1 MSHYDVV
8 VIGAGPAGLSCG
20 ATLAEM
26 GLDTLVLDEQIHL
39 GGQIYRN
46 VESTSPAQLEF
57 FGEDYSQGRAIVQRF
72 RKSNAK
78 YKGGATVWQ
87 VEGDGNVCFS
97 CEGASHHITANYIVI
112 ATGAMERPV
121 PLTGWT
127 LPGVLGA
134 GAANNLA
141 KEAGLSPEGKVVLCG
156 SGPLLLL
163 EASLLIKKGVQIE
176 AILDTTPL
184 IPSLSAV
191 KHLPRALMRTDFL
204 LKGLKIL
211 WDIKKSKVPYL
222 RGVSDLKMIGQDKV
236 EQVECTHKGQKVTIP
251 TNVALLHFGVI
262 PNTHM
267 MRQVGCELN
276 WNPELRYWHPVCD
289 NWGRTNHDRVFVAGD
304 GSYVSGAVA
313 AGLKGELTGLEIAQ
327 SLGILSS
334 KARDEMARPI
344 SAKITKDKHP
354 RPFIDAMYAPRAGQY
369 AFEDETVVC
378 RCENVTVG
386 EIREVIS
393 QGAHDPNEIK
403 IITRAGMG
411 PCQGRM
417 CGSAINEILADELE
431 STPDEVGYLTIRPPL
446 KGVPL
451 GEIAAMKFTE
461 ASGPAD
467 LFKNQK

>member
-1 MSHYDVV
+1 MSYHDVV

-26 GLDTLVLDEQIHL
+26 GLDTLILDEQIHP

-46 VESTSPAQLEF
+46 VESTSASQLQF
-57 FGEDYSQGRAIVQRF
+57 FGEDYAQGRAIVERF

-87 VEGDGNVCFS
+87 TEGDGTVCFS
-97 CEGASHHITANYIVI
+97 CKGESEQIRANYVVM

-121 PLTGWT
+121 PLKGWT

-141 KEAGLSPEGKVVLCG
+141 KEAGLSPDGRVVLCG

-176 AILDTTPL
+176 AILDTTPFL
-184 IPSLSAV
+184 PSLPAL
-191 KHLPRALMRTDFL
+191 KHLPRALLRTDFL

-211 WDIKKSKVPYL
+211 WEIKKSKVRYL
-222 RGVSDLKMIGQDKV
+222 RGVSNLKMLGTDKV
-236 EQVECTHKGQKVTIP
+236 EKVECIHKGETITIP
-251 TNVALLHFGVI
+251 TDVALLHFGVV

-267 MRQVGCELN
+267 MRQVGCEMH

-289 NWGRTNHDRVFVAGD
+289 KWGRTNHDRVFVAGD

-313 AGLKGELTGLEIAQ
+313 AGLKGELAGLEIAR
-327 SLGILSS
+327 SLGILSTKS
-334 KARDEMARPI
+334 RDELAQPI
-344 SAKITKDKHP
+344 CAAITKDKHP
-354 RPFIDAMYAPRAGQY
+354 RPFIDAMYAPRAGQHV
-369 AFEDETVVC
+369 FEDDTVVC

-386 EIREVIS
+386 EIREVIR

-403 IITRAGMG
+403 IITRSGMG

-417 CGSAINEILADELE
+417 CGSAINEILASELE
-431 STPDEVGYLTIRPPL
+431 ASPAEVGYLTIRPPL

-451 GEIAAMKFTE
+451 GEIAAMKFSE

>member
-46 VESTSPAQLEF
+46 VESTSAAQLEF
-57 FGEDYSQGRAIVQRF
+57 FGEDYAQGRAIVQRF

-78 YKGGATVWQ
+78 YQGGAMVWQ
-87 VEGDGNVCFS
+87 VEGDGTVCYS
-97 CEGASHHITANYIVI
+97 CDGVSKQISSNYVVI

-121 PLTGWT
+121 PLKGWT

-141 KEAGLSPEGKVVLCG
+141 KEAGLSPNGKVVLCG

-184 IPSLSAV
+184 IPSFSTI
-191 KHLPRALMRTDFL
+191 KHLPRALLRTDFL

-211 WDIKKSKVPYL
+211 WDINKSKVRYL
-222 RGVSDLKMIGQDKV
+222 RGVSDLKMLGQDKV
-236 EQVECTHKGQKVTIP
+236 EQVECTHKGEKVTIP
-251 TNVALLHFGVI
+251 TDVALLHFGVI
-262 PNTHM
+262 PNTHV
-267 MRQVGCELN
+267 MRQVGCEMR
-276 WNPELRYWHPVCD
+276 WDTELRYWHPVCD
-289 NWGRTNHDRVFVAGD
+289 QWGRTNHDRVFVAGD
-304 GSYVSGAVA
+304 GGYVSGAVA
-313 AGLKGELTGLEIAQ
+313 AGLKGDLAGLEIAH
-327 SLGILSS
+327 SLGILSAS
-334 KARDEMARPI
+334 TRDEMAKPI

-369 AFEDETVVC
+369 GFENETVVC

-417 CGSAINEILADELE
+417 CGAAINELLAEELE

-451 GEIAAMKFTE
+451 SEIAAMSFSE

>member
-1 MSHYDVV
+1 MSHYDVI

-20 ATLAEM
+20 AALAEM
-26 GLDTLVLDEQIHL
+26 GLDTLVLDEQAHP

-46 VESTSPAQLEF
+46 VESSSAAQLAF
-57 FGEDYSQGRAIVQRF
+57 FGEDYAKGREIVQRF
-72 RKSNAK
+72 RKSKAK
-78 YKGGATVWQ
+78 YQGGATVWQ
-87 VEGDGNVCFS
+87 VESDGQVCYS
-97 CEGASHHITANYIVI
+97 CDGVSQQITGNYVVI

-121 PLTGWT
+121 PIPGWT
-127 LPGVLGA
+127 LPGVIGA

-141 KEAGLSPEGKVVLCG
+141 KEGGLSPKGKVVLCG

-163 EASLLIKKGVQIE
+163 EASLLIKKGVQVE

-184 IPSLSAV
+184 VPSLSAV
-191 KHLPRALMRTDFL
+191 ANLPRALMRMDFL
-204 LKGLKIL
+204 LKGVKMLF
-211 WDIKKSKVPYL
+211 DIHRSKVPYL
-222 RGVSDLKMIGQDKV
+222 RGVSDLKMIGEDKV
-236 EQVECTHKGQKVTIP
+236 THVECTHKKETVSFATD
-251 TNVALLHFGVI
+251 VALLHFGVI
-262 PNTHM
+262 PNTHV
-267 MRQVGCELN
+267 MRQVGCTLN
-276 WNPELRYWHPVCD
+276 WNSELRYWHPVCD
-289 NWGRTNHDRVFVAGD
+289 DWGRTNHDKVFVAGD

-313 AGLKGELTGLEIAQ
+313 AGLKGELSALELAR
-327 SLGILSS
+327 SLGILST
-334 KARDEMARPI
+334 KARDDMAQPLKAEI
-344 SAKITKDKHP
+344 AKDKHP

-369 AFEDETVVC
+369 AFADDTVVC

-417 CGSAINEILADELE
+417 CGSAINEILAEELS

-446 KGVPL
+446 KGISL